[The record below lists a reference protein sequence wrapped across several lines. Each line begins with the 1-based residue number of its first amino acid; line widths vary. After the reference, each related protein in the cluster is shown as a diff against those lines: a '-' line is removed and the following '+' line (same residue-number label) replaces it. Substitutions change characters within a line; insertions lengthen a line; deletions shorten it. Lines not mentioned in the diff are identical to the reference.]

1 MLTCIVGLEMANLS
15 ALFLLG
21 ISALLCGGVVVPR
34 QKGVRLDEEL
44 ASQPIPV
51 EAMSQC
57 AAPRFCDNS
66 TSGTGHG
73 RGLFPDLTDSVVAV
87 ERCYS
92 YCFSQVG
99 HANACIKSSAKL
111 AVYT

>member
-1 MLTCIVGLEMANLS
+1 MANLS
-15 ALFLLG
+15 TLVLLG

-34 QKGVRLDEEL
+34 QEGVRLDEEL
-44 ASQPIPV
+44 ASQPISV

-57 AAPRFCDNS
+57 AEPLFCDDS
-66 TSGTGHG
+66 TPGTGHG

-99 HANACIKSSAKL
+99 PANASSSPL
-111 AVYT
+111 QN